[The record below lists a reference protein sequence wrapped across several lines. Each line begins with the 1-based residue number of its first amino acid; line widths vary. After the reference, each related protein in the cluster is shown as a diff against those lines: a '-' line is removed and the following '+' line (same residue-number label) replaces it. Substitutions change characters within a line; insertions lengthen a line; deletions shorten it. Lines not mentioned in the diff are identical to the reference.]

1 MIRTE
6 IKHRKEIIPMK
17 KENLKSIII
26 VGLVVIFSLSATY
39 AYMSLSANQNNATG
53 TGGCFNVSY
62 TGQNITSASL
72 KSSKTYSEG
81 ATTTVTLS
89 KDTSCKIYT
98 ESQIYLYTQSTTT
111 APISNGSFKYRVEKA
126 GTKVSEGAI
135 TKTGADT
142 LLATVPLTDTKTE
155 YKIYLWID
163 STTSLGTYNDTSY
176 SGYVYA
182 KSTQTSTVVK

>member
-39 AYMSLSANQNNATG
+39 AYINLTATPSNATG
-53 TGGCFNVSY
+53 TAGCFNVSY
-62 TGQNITSASL
+62 TGQNITNASL
-72 KSSKTYSEG
+72 KSSTTYTEG
-81 ATTTVTLS
+81 TTTTVTLS
-89 KDTSCKIYT
+89 KDTSCKLYT

-126 GTKVSEGAI
+126 GTMVSEGAI
-135 TKTGADT
+135 TKTGTDT
-142 LLATVPLTDTKTE
+142 LLATVPLTYTKTE

-182 KSTQTSTVVK
+182 KSTQTSTVQ

>member
-39 AYMSLSANQNNATG
+39 AYINLTATPSNVTG
-53 TGGCFNVSY
+53 TAGCFNVSY
-62 TGQNITSASL
+62 TGQNITNASL
-72 KSSKTYSEG
+72 KSSATYPEG
-81 ATTTVTLS
+81 TTTTVTLS

-98 ESQIYLYTQSTTT
+98 ESQIYLYTKSTTT

-126 GTKVSEGAI
+126 GTKVSEGTI

-155 YKIYLWID
+155 YKIYLWVD

-182 KSTQTSTVVK
+182 KSTQTSTVQ